1 MIEPREVIAELGDY
15 IEWQF
20 WSGTHQIS
28 RGDFDHP
35 CSPYEDFHMDRQGFS
50 SGEKVV
56 ETPGQDPLIFRL
68 QVNESEP
75 MFFYSGSNDDCS
87 KHKMVVVINPAE
99 GKNLRLWNHRAWNF
113 TVQAREESRDDES
126 SGVLYSRSCG
136 DGDFILGAGQV
147 VGIALGAPQPF
158 SSRDY
163 WASSAIGTQ
172 SRGR

>member
-56 ETPGQDPLIFRL
+56 ETPGQDVGRPKQHLIVGKFL
-68 QVNESEP
+68 LT
-75 MFFYSGSNDDCS
+75 SGN
-87 KHKMVVVINPAE
+87 VA
-99 GKNLRLWNHRAWNF
+99 L
-113 TVQAREESRDDES
+113 
-126 SGVLYSRSCG
+126 
-136 DGDFILGAGQV
+136 DF
-147 VGIALGAPQPF
+147 
-158 SSRDY
+158 
-163 WASSAIGTQ
+163 
-172 SRGR
+172 